1 MHFSLDLHQRQHPGH
16 SMAMEVQEQKF
27 HQSLDQLIHST
38 TQLTNTLVSNVV
50 ESPPQL
56 YLKTKLQLLSC
67 VGGLSQAVVK
77 LQQNWNELM
86 LCRKTAG
93 LASTEEESVV
103 FLAKEKK
110 KRSKRVAQSVITS
123 TKRGRKKAM
132 AEPASITVEKAIPLE
147 EQIHDQ
153 ARPPSLQ
160 TLHKEN
166 TV

>member
-1 MHFSLDLHQRQHPGH
+1 MDIE
-16 SMAMEVQEQKF
+16 MQEQKF

-50 ESPPQL
+50 ESSPQL
-56 YLKTKLQLLSC
+56 YVKTKLHLLSC
-67 VGGLSQAVVK
+67 IGSLSQAVVK

-86 LCRKTAG
+86 LYRKTAG

-123 TKRGRKKAM
+123 TKCGRKKAM
-132 AEPASITVEKAIPLE
+132 AEPASIPVEMAIPLE
-147 EQIHDQ
+147 ERIHDQ
-153 ARPPSLQ
+153 TSLSSSSQ

-166 TV
+166 TM

>member
-1 MHFSLDLHQRQHPGH
+1 MDV
-16 SMAMEVQEQKF
+16 EVQEQKF
-27 HQSLDQLIHST
+27 HQSLDQLIYST

-110 KRSKRVAQSVITS
+110 KRSKRVAQSV
-123 TKRGRKKAM
+123 M
-132 AEPASITVEKAIPLE
+132 VEPASIPVEMASPLE

-153 ARPPSLQ
+153 TSPSSPQ

-166 TV
+166 TM

>member
-1 MHFSLDLHQRQHPGH
+1 MDV
-16 SMAMEVQEQKF
+16 EVQEQKF
-27 HQSLDQLIHST
+27 HQSLDQLIYST

-50 ESPPQL
+50 ESSPQL
-56 YLKTKLQLLSC
+56 YVKTKFHLLSC
-67 VGGLSQAVVK
+67 IGGLSQAVVK

-86 LCRKTAG
+86 LDKKTAA
-93 LASTEEESVV
+93 LVSTEEESVV

-123 TKRGRKKAM
+123 TKRGCKKAM
-132 AEPASITVEKAIPLE
+132 VEPASIPVEMAIPLE

-153 ARPPSLQ
+153 TSPSSTQ
-160 TLHKEN
+160 TIHKEN

>member
-1 MHFSLDLHQRQHPGH
+1 MDI
-16 SMAMEVQEQKF
+16 EVQEQKF

-50 ESPPQL
+50 ESSPQL
-56 YLKTKLQLLSC
+56 YVKTKLHLLSC

-86 LCRKTAG
+86 LHRKTAG
-93 LASTEEESVV
+93 LASTENESVV

-110 KRSKRVAQSVITS
+110 RSKRVAQSVVTS
-123 TKRGRKKAM
+123 AKRGCKKAM
-132 AEPASITVEKAIPLE
+132 AEPASIPVEMAIPLE
-147 EQIHDQ
+147 ERIHDQ
-153 ARPPSLQ
+153 AHPPSLQ

>member
-1 MHFSLDLHQRQHPGH
+1 MDV
-16 SMAMEVQEQKF
+16 AVQEQKF

-50 ESPPQL
+50 ESSPQL
-56 YLKTKLQLLSC
+56 YVKTKFHLLSC
-67 VGGLSQAVVK
+67 IGGLSQAVVK

-86 LCRKTAG
+86 LDKRTAG
-93 LASTEEESVV
+93 LVSTEEESVV

-110 KRSKRVAQSVITS
+110 KRSKRVAQSV
-123 TKRGRKKAM
+123 M
-132 AEPASITVEKAIPLE
+132 VEPASIPVEMASPLE

-153 ARPPSLQ
+153 TSPSSPQ

-166 TV
+166 TM

>member
-1 MHFSLDLHQRQHPGH
+1 MDIK
-16 SMAMEVQEQKF
+16 VQEQKF

-50 ESPPQL
+50 ESSPQL
-56 YLKTKLQLLSC
+56 YVKTKLHWLS
-67 VGGLSQAVVK
+67 GIGSLSQAVVK

-110 KRSKRVAQSVITS
+110 KRSKRVAQSV
-123 TKRGRKKAM
+123 M
-132 AEPASITVEKAIPLE
+132 VEPASIPVEMASPLE

-153 ARPPSLQ
+153 TSPSSPQ

-166 TV
+166 TM